1 MYRCGSSFS
10 RISSPS
16 YRAVKHARGRGVD
29 KVNSTRQYA
38 NLPDKPPSMN
48 DLPVPQGSWTLR
60 NQRTQKAYNLQLAT
74 GLGFTG
80 FTLFVAKQSG
90 LIEFGWGPGKVSL
103 PKEPVE
109 VAEEEAPA
117 EEPAEEAPVEEEAAP
132 VEEAAAPV
140 EEAPAAPAEEAPAAP
155 AEEAPAAPAEEAP
168 AAPAEEAPAAPA
180 EEAPAAPAEEAPAAP
195 AEEAPAAPAEEAPAA
210 PAEEAPAAPAEEAPA
225 APAEEAPAAPAEEA
239 PAAPVEEAPAA
250 PAEVPAATAEE
261 PVDVS
266 SKPEAEPAIEEI
278 SIVET
283 ALKSEAEPV
292 GEAAPAAEIE
302 SSVEVA
308 PAAESEPAVEAAP
321 AVETEPAVE
330 AAPAVETEPAVEAAP
345 AVETEPAVEVAPAAE
360 SEPAVEA
367 APAVEIEPAV
377 EAAPAV
383 ETEPAVEAAPA
394 VETEP
399 AVETTPEIEAE
410 PAVEISDKGKADV
423 AEPIA
428 AEAVEPT
435 AESEL
440 IKEAAVAEASSNLEK
455 ANDTVVTPVKSEA
468 AAPSVPEH
476 VPYLIIGAGTASV
489 AAFRAIKAKDAKAK
503 VLIISGE
510 GEAPYMRPPLSKE
523 LWYSDEPETA
533 TKLRFKQ
540 WNGKER
546 SIFFEHDEYYTPI
559 ETLTTRE
566 NGGIALLKGH
576 MAVKLDVHK
585 KRVYLDDGTEIGY
598 DKCLIATGGKPKS
611 LPILDRAGEDIQKK
625 VTLFRGIKDFQTL
638 HSIAQDGKHITIIG
652 GGFLG
657 SELACALGH
666 KAKIS
671 KGKVTQVY
679 PESGNMGKVLPE
691 YLSKWTTQKVK
702 SEGADIIP
710 NSYVKGV
717 STNDEGKVV
726 LTLNTGVEHVTDHI
740 VVAVGLEPNVELSKT
755 SGLEVD
761 DIHGGFRVNAELEA
775 RTDLWV
781 AGDAACF
788 YDIKLGRR
796 RVEHHDHAI
805 VSGRLAGENM
815 TGVGKPYWH
824 QSMFWSDLGPDV
836 GYEAIG
842 IVDSSLPTVGVFA
855 KATEK
860 DTPKAVVEAT
870 GEGMRSETESAAES
884 GTIAHSSEPHAPV
897 SGEDYG
903 KGVVF
908 YLRDN
913 IVVGIVLWNVFNRM
927 PIARK
932 IIKDG
937 KSYDDLSEVAKLF
950 SLHSE

>member
-29 KVNSTRQYA
+29 KVSSTRQYA
-38 NLPDKPPSMN
+38 NLPFKPPSMN
-48 DLPVPQGSWTLR
+48 ELPVPQGSWTLR
-60 NQRTQKAYNLQLAT
+60 NQRKQKTYNLQLAA

-103 PKEPVE
+103 PKEVVEE

-117 EEPAEEAPVEEEAAP
+117 EEATEEAA
-132 VEEAAAPV
+132 EE
-140 EEAPAAPAEEAPAAP
+140 APAEEAPAAP

-239 PAAPVEEAPAA
+239 PAAPAEAPAA
-250 PAEVPAATAEE
+250 TAEVPAAE
-261 PVDVS
+261 PTEAPAVESVPATPEPAVDVS
-266 SKPEAEPAIEEI
+266 SKPEAEPAIEEV
-278 SIVET
+278 SVVET
-283 ALKSEAEPV
+283 ALKS
-292 GEAAPAAEIE
+292 
-302 SSVEVA
+302 
-308 PAAESEPAVEAAP
+308 ESEPAVEAAP
-321 AVETEPAVE
+321 AAESEPPVEVAPAAETEPAVE
-330 AAPAVETEPAVEAAP
+330 AAPAAETEPAVEAAP
-345 AVETEPAVEVAPAAE
+345 AA
-360 SEPAVEA
+360 
-367 APAVEIEPAV
+367 
-377 EAAPAV
+377 

-394 VETEP
+394 AETEP
-399 AVETTPEIEAE
+399 AVEAAPAAETEHAVEAPPVVESEPSVTESEPVAEPAPIIEAE
-410 PAVEISDKGKADV
+410 PAVEISDQGKADV
-423 AEPIA
+423 AEPVA
-428 AEAVEPT
+428 TEAEPSTEVATSVEPT
-435 AESEL
+435 AESEPV
-440 IKEAAVAEASSNLEK
+440 KEAAVTEASPNLEK
-455 ANDTVVTPVKSEA
+455 ANDNIVTPVKPEA

-503 VLIISGE
+503 VLVISGE

-523 LWYSDEPETA
+523 LWYSEEPETA

-546 SIFFEHDEYYTPI
+546 RFVLWEVYGFHLPSFLHIFCNS
-559 ETLTTRE
+559 
-566 NGGIALLKGH
+566 NGEFALKGH

-585 KRVYLDDGTEIGY
+585 KRVYLDDGTEITY

-611 LPILDRAGEDIQKK
+611 LPILDRAGEDIQKR

-638 HSIAQDGKHITIIG
+638 HSIAQEGKHITIIG

-666 KAKIS
+666 KGKTS

-691 YLSKWTTQKVK
+691 YLSKWTTEKVK

-717 STNDEGKVV
+717 STNDDGKVV

-761 DIHGGFRVNAELEA
+761 DVHGGFRVNAELEA